1 MHGRDLFPTFAIAN
15 LIKADAMDLLTT
27 IGEFI
32 AHAIQVIVCLV
43 LIVVFLAVNVQAI
56 VEWKKEFTNN

>member
-1 MHGRDLFPTFAIAN
+1 
-15 LIKADAMDLLTT
+15 MDLLTT

-32 AHAIQVIVCLV
+32 AHAIQVIVCLA